1 MDYEGRIKQ
10 KEELR
15 EQTENPNEIVMINT
29 NHAMYTSKLY
39 YNKKRG
45 SLFYIVKKDGLF

>member
-29 NHAMYTSKLY
+29 NHALYTSKLY